1 MSMDWKTVLTPAV
14 ALASVVLSS
23 GCAARRVGQEN
34 AADFAAH
41 SIEVVLRSPRTAG
54 AVARCFETEARLLP
68 LSVVRYEPDLNQTIY
83 RLQGYGLWLEQT
95 SFRDLAAG
103 GSEVRFRHAANYD
116 GRWLENVEEDRLA
129 PLRHCAQVP
138 T

>member
-1 MSMDWKTVLTPAV
+1 MSMDWKTVLTPAA

-23 GCAARRVGQEN
+23 GCAAPRVGQEN

-41 SIEVVLRSPRTAG
+41 STEVVLRSPRAAG

-83 RLQGYGLWLEQT
+83 RLQGYGLWLEQA

-116 GRWLENVEEDRLA
+116 ARWLENVEEDRLA